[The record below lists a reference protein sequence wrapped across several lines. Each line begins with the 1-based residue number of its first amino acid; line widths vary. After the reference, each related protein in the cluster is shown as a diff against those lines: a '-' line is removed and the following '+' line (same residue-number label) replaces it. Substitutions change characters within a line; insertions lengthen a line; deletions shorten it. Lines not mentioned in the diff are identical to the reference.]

1 MQEGC
6 TSPPGRE
13 GGGRNLNIT
22 SSTQLNFLKLTG
34 IKNPPESLSDS
45 SKLHKTP
52 GIDIESQSSFSLLL
66 QKALFFS
73 PG

>member
-1 MQEGC
+1 MQEEGC

-13 GGGRNLNIT
+13 GGRNLNIT

-52 GIDIESQSSFSLLL
+52 EIDIESQS
-66 QKALFFS
+66 
-73 PG
+73 